1 MNVFKAWFQR
11 HFSNPEVII
20 LAVVLLVAFALVY
33 FLGRILAP
41 ILASLIIA
49 YLLEGPIKKLECW
62 RVPRPAGMLVV
73 FGLFMAF
80 LFFIILWLLPIV
92 SRQVVQLVQSLP
104 SMLGATQEAMMRLPT
119 RYPEV
124 ITEKQVEDML
134 NVVGQELGRW
144 GQNAVGWSVAYVK
157 SLIAVLVYLVLMP
170 LLVFFFLKDKNLI
183 LAWAKRYLPGP
194 GSLSAKIWSEVDAQ
208 TSNYVRGKAWEILI
222 VSVVSFATFMIL
234 GLDYAVLLAVLVGLS
249 VLVPYIG
256 VTVMY
261 LPITLVAYFQFGFSG
276 SFFYV
281 LTAYTVIQL
290 LDGNLLAP
298 LLLSE
303 VVNLHP
309 VAVITAVLLF
319 GGLWGFWGVF
329 FAIPLATLVQAIL
342 RAWPQP
348 EDEEGGTQDT
358 PEPEAGAA

>member
-1 MNVFKAWFQR
+1 MNLVKAWFQR
-11 HFSNPEVII
+11 HFSNPEVVI
-20 LAVVLLVAFALVY
+20 LAVVLAALFALVF

-41 ILASLIIA
+41 ILASLILA
-49 YLLEGPIKKLECW
+49 YLLEGPIKWMEQW
-62 RVPRPAGMLVV
+62 RVPRRAGVLVV
-73 FGLFMAF
+73 FGLFVAF
-80 LFFIILWLLPIV
+80 LLFILLWLLPIV
-92 SRQVVQLVQSLP
+92 SRQVVQLVQALP
-104 SMLGATQEAMMRLPT
+104 SMLAATQEAMMRLPS

-124 ITEKQVEDML
+124 ITEKQVADLL
-134 NVVGQELGRW
+134 NLVGQELGRW

-157 SLIAVLVYLVLMP
+157 SLIAVLVYLILMP
-170 LLVFFFLKDKNLI
+170 LLVFFFLKDRDVI
-183 LAWAKRYLPGP
+183 LGWARRYLPGP
-194 GSLSAKIWSEVDAQ
+194 ESLSARIWREVDVQ

-222 VSVVSFATFMIL
+222 VSTVSFATFMV
-234 GLDYAVLLAVLVGLS
+234 LDLDFALLLAVLVGLS

-256 VTVMY
+256 VAVMY
-261 LPITLVAYFQFGFSG
+261 FPITLVAYFQFGFTA

-281 LTAYTVIQL
+281 VGAYTVIQL

-309 VAVITAVLLF
+309 VAMITAVLLF

-348 EDEEGGTQDT
+348 AGD
-358 PEPEAGAA
+358 EAGPQPLPSKNG